1 MSNTSRGRESGQ
13 IPMHQ
18 LQGEVCGLLCAG
30 WTPEENDPH
39 ASGGSRSLASLEWG
53 NSEWDFWRAQG
64 PLWAQQL
71 ARGQLDFDLGLPD
84 DEEALETRVKALA
97 CWVDG
102 FLSTLGEVGSG
113 FPRTGEGREV
123 LRDLAEISRVAPPSA
138 ATENDER
145 DFLEVA
151 EYVRMAVQFLYD
163 ERRGA
168 TASPASEESPHEP
181 P

>member
-1 MSNTSRGRESGQ
+1 MSNSDRPRESGR
-13 IPMHQ
+13 IPVHQ
-18 LQGEVCGLLCAG
+18 LQGEVCGFLCAG
-30 WTPEENDPH
+30 WTPEENEPH
-39 ASGGSRSLASLEWG
+39 ASRGSRSPTPMEWG
-53 NSEWDFWRAQG
+53 DSEWDFWRVQG
-64 PLWAQQL
+64 SLWAQQL
-71 ARGQLDFDLGLPD
+71 ARGQLDFNLGLPD
-84 DEEALETRVKALA
+84 DEETLETRVKALA
-97 CWVDG
+97 CWLGG

-113 FPRTGEGREV
+113 FPKTREGREV
-123 LRDLAEISRVAPPSA
+123 LRDLVEISRVDPPPV

-168 TASPASEESPHEP
+168 TAPPVSEESPHEP